1 MYKSLKFPIIICLLV
16 ACAIYSEVAYAGA
29 ARDGFQAARTIK
41 SRYFT
46 IYIENGVD
54 LQNLTMM
61 LSVPPSIK
69 TIIRKPAP
77 FADSYTLPDQLD
89 TLFLAV
95 SEIMDIRLN
104 EFTCNLKIC
113 RDASRISA
121 IANTLF
127 GMQIQKPGG
136 FYVVAIDTL
145 YVDAESITINVLGHE
160 LSHAIQRHYFVVPP
174 PEKLQE
180 VLAGYVEYQ
189 LRKYTNTL
197 PQRTKNE

>member
-1 MYKSLKFPIIICLLV
+1 MYKSLRFLVITCFLITSPICSKI
-16 ACAIYSEVAYAGA
+16 AYASA
-29 ARDGFQAARTIK
+29 VRDGFQAAKIIK
-41 SRYFT
+41 SHYFN
-46 IYIENGVD
+46 IYVESGVD
-54 LQNLTMM
+54 LENLTMM

-69 TIIRKPAP
+69 TIIRKPAS
-77 FADSYTLPDQLD
+77 FVDSYILPDQLD

-95 SEIMDIRLN
+95 SEIMDIHLN
-104 EFTCNLKIC
+104 EFNCNLKIC
-113 RDASRISA
+113 RNTSQLSA
-121 IANTLF
+121 VANTLF

-145 YVDAESITINVLGHE
+145 YIDAESVTINVLGHE
-160 LSHAIQRHYFVVPP
+160 LSHAIQCHYFVVPP